1 MICFMF
7 EASKKV
13 FAPDPVNPPAA
24 RSPSEEMKRM
34 TYLKK
39 KNSLIFVTFDNI
51 DQDLIFPGIT
61 WLTSI
66 DPTITG

>member
-1 MICFMF
+1 MKNVWIYQPIFNIIIANIAMICFMF

-34 TYLKK
+34 TY
-39 KNSLIFVTFDNI
+39 F
-51 DQDLIFPGIT
+51 
-61 WLTSI
+61 
-66 DPTITG
+66 

>member
-1 MICFMF
+1 MKNVWIYQPILNIIIANIAMICFMF

-39 KNSLIFVTFDNI
+39 KI
-51 DQDLIFPGIT
+51 P
-61 WLTSI
+61 
-66 DPTITG
+66 